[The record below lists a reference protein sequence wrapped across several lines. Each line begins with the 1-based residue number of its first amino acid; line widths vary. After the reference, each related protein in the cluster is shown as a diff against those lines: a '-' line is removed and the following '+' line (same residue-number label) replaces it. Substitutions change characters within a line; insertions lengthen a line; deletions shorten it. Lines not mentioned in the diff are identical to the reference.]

1 VHCPPLIFLF
11 PQSLARVREASKY
24 VTLLCFYQYEHGRWN
39 ESIHDAPDIFKC
51 CYYLESIPNDRPE
64 GLKTNADIFTKI
76 EEASDVNSLANQ
88 FVFPFPFPGTNER
101 KFVPR
106 KLQFGQRRKCYK
118 GGLQEQW
125 NFLLK
130 QAIDHLK
137 VISKKSLSF
146 AGLRLYVEVHWKL
159 LEGEKSRMCPRSIA
173 DLTINPP
180 SVEQD
185 DPRVVGNQLALVQ
198 AAAVARVVNGFDDN
212 VQENIGGHLRA
223 HQEYIPDQIESRGS
237 DDRGSSRADSSITP
251 FTQTPPRR

>member
-1 VHCPPLIFLF
+1 MSALSTSHFFISSISRRQSNIHRTLDPLKPIKKKKMSATSTG
-11 PQSLARVREASKY
+11 QKARVLEAAKY

-88 FVFPFPFPGTNER
+88 FVFPFPFPAST

-146 AGLRLYVEVHWKL
+146 AGLRLYVSVHWYL

-185 DPRVVGNQLALVQ
+185 EPVTGVTCKVKCRPKVMIVNRSIANGN
-198 AAAVARVVNGFDDN
+198 
-212 VQENIGGHLRA
+212 E
-223 HQEYIPDQIESRGS
+223 
-237 DDRGSSRADSSITP
+237 
-251 FTQTPPRR
+251 